1 MQEAE
6 RLIEE
11 FLRSLRD
18 AETLIDTD
26 GQDALRK
33 AQEAQDRAGQ
43 QNDRLTQI
51 AKEATALADQY
62 VRPHAPPAR
71 ALVWVSAAQLT
82 QQVMRSDLY

>member
-6 RLIEE
+6 RLIED

-62 VRPHAPPAR
+62 V
-71 ALVWVSAAQLT
+71 LYTSAVVFGCQPL
-82 QQVMRSDLY
+82 R

>member
-62 VRPHAPPAR
+62 VRPPAPAR
-71 ALVWVSAAQLT
+71 ALMCVPAAALT
-82 QQVMRSDLY
+82 SQVMCTYLH